1 VTLVTASI
9 YRDLYRIGSVA
20 GIKAVLF
27 RATVSVALPLVGGVL
42 LGHPA
47 AAVTGGATAFF
58 VTMSDIGNRAELRL
72 GTMFAGWLLILAGGL
87 AGHVLGNTPYSR
99 EAIVLLAALI
109 AGWASGSH
117 PGIAAVTRYF
127 AVAAAAGACLHFRD
141 PDVLLNVLLGGASAI
156 VTALAAW
163 HWFGIPSH
171 ENYMDWRAGV
181 RRACHGVNAGVRY
194 TLCYGASAAVA
205 LFAAT
210 ALGVKEPFWATLV
223 VLMVMRREGI
233 ACLELTI
240 HYALGTIL
248 GVVLSAAL
256 MRFVSDPLAL
266 AALATLAA
274 AGARVGFALNPSLGY
289 VAFTTFI
296 MLIEQVL
303 AGSGAGVPH
312 LLETRLYDVS
322 VGALLALAGTIAT
335 IYPRIAPAREAA
347 PRKEPAGPAGQRR

>member
-1 VTLVTASI
+1 MTASI

-20 GIKAVLF
+20 AVKAVLF
-27 RATVSVALPLVGGVL
+27 RATLSVALPLIGGVL
-42 LGHPA
+42 LGHPVA
-47 AAVTGGATAFF
+47 GVAGGATAFF
-58 VTMSDIGNRAELRL
+58 VTMSDIGDRADLRL
-72 GTMFAGWLLILAGGL
+72 GTMAAGWLLILVGGV
-87 AGHVLGNTPYSR
+87 AGHLLSDTPYSR
-99 EAIVLLAALI
+99 EAIVLGAALL

-141 PDVLLNVLLGGASAI
+141 PDVLANVALGGASAI

-163 HWFGIPSH
+163 HWFRIPSH

-181 RRACHGVNAGVRY
+181 RRACHGVDAGLRY
-194 TLCYGASAAVA
+194 TVCYGAAAAAA

-233 ACLELTI
+233 ACVELTI

-248 GVVLSAAL
+248 GVVVSAAL
-256 MRFVSDPLAL
+256 MRFVSDPVAL
-266 AALATLAA
+266 ATLATLAA
-274 AGARVGFALNPSLGY
+274 ALARVGFALNPSLGY
-289 VAFTTFI
+289 MAFTTFI
-296 MLIEQVL
+296 MLLEQVL

-322 VGALLALAGTIAT
+322 VGCLLALTGTLAAV
-335 IYPRIAPAREAA
+335 YPRFAPAPRVAT
-347 PRKEPAGPAGQRR
+347 RKEPAGPAGQPR